1 MHQSGI
7 RCAYTSGMETNTT
20 FTITTWTGDTTFRI
34 TKVKEHSTEFT
45 AQLGWTHFVEMKR
58 INGRRDYL
66 ANLLVVDGEVI
77 NMKVVA

>member
-1 MHQSGI
+1 
-7 RCAYTSGMETNTT
+7 METNTT
-20 FTITTWTGDTTFRI
+20 FTTNNTTYRI

-77 NMKVVA
+77 NMKVIL